1 MDEFYWMKIPRTTD
15 DRWLP
20 FAAAEAEALE
30 KAFSDLAQSLFQR
43 YIDFEYFKFYL
54 MFEMNVLGFI
64 LLYIMMLN
72 YIIFKYVEY
81 CTVV

>member
-1 MDEFYWMKIPRTTD
+1 MNYLWQFRTPPSSDLSDDSGVQHSVSTAD

-30 KAFSDLAQSLFQR
+30 KAFCDPTQSLFQR

-54 MFEMNVLGFI
+54 LFVVNVLSFN
-64 LLYIMMLN
+64 LLYS
-72 YIIFKYVEY
+72 
-81 CTVV
+81 